1 MLLFAKKKSNFFVTL
16 NSPKRFTSSHSS
28 PYKILGIPENADE
41 STVKNAYFKLSKQYH
56 PDRNPDKNAQEVFI
70 RIHNAYRQILEKIE
84 EDFVKNEK
92 FSDNDAE
99 EDSQQFTRRS
109 YSFTVEAIDVEV
121 VEPKKFTETPEFA
134 LFSTVVVFGVIT
146 YFLFIYG
153 IIPDFVDLA
162 DTYEDMQTTLKEDE
176 RKVIVDFQRQQLE
189 EKRLVEELN
198 EKRNYANDAIR
209 QSFK

>member
-1 MLLFAKKKSNFFVTL
+1 MTLNFCNRLCFCLQKKSNFFVAL
-16 NSPKRFTSSHSS
+16 NFPKRFTSSHSS

-99 EDSQQFTRRS
+99 E
-109 YSFTVEAIDVEV
+109 
-121 VEPKKFTETPEFA
+121 
-134 LFSTVVVFGVIT
+134 GVSLLRF
-146 YFLFIYG
+146 FL
-153 IIPDFVDLA
+153 
-162 DTYEDMQTTLKEDE
+162 
-176 RKVIVDFQRQQLE
+176 
-189 EKRLVEELN
+189 
-198 EKRNYANDAIR
+198 
-209 QSFK
+209 

>member
-1 MLLFAKKKSNFFVTL
+1 MTLNFCNRLCFCLQKKSNFFVTL
-16 NSPKRFTSSHSS
+16 NFPKRFTSSHSG

-99 EDSQQFTRRS
+99 EGVSLLRFFFVKKKTIFIILLKTLFIFFLFTEKVINSDSQQFTRRS

-153 IIPDFVDLA
+153 IIPDFVSS
-162 DTYEDMQTTLKEDE
+162 
-176 RKVIVDFQRQQLE
+176 RK
-189 EKRLVEELN
+189 
-198 EKRNYANDAIR
+198 
-209 QSFK
+209 